1 MPVSLKGKPMS
12 DTDALVF
19 GAFLLVS
26 TAALVAWGLMLRFR
40 RREIQHREWMAALE
54 KGVPL
59 PDLSRLENGMN
70 GSRAYL
76 LRGMIWLACGL
87 TLTVFLVGVWMTSGT
102 RPSVDEQIRQAREL
116 GYTQEEIREMANDW
130 RRVALLSASTP
141 GFPLGL
147 TFVGIVPAGIG
158 IAYLVFYGVESRRG
172 RQQ

>member
-1 MPVSLKGKPMS
+1 MS
-12 DTDALVF
+12 DTDAALVF
-19 GAFLLVS
+19 GAFLLIS
-26 TAALVAWGLMLRFR
+26 TGALVAWGLMLRFR

-87 TLTVFLVGVWMTSGT
+87 TLTVFLVGVWMTSGS

-116 GYTQEEIREMANDW
+116 GYTQEEIREMA
-130 RRVALLSASTP
+130 RSEEHTSELQSRLHLVCRLL
-141 GFPLGL
+141 L
-147 TFVGIVPAGIG
+147 
-158 IAYLVFYGVESRRG
+158 EKKKKK
-172 RQQ
+172 